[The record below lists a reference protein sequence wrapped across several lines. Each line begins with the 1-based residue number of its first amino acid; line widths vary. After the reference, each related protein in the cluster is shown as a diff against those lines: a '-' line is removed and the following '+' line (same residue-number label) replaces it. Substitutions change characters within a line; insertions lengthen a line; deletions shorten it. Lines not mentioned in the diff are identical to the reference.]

1 MRKSLFEER
10 SIAVRMLEVRFWT
23 RKGVARE
30 AQVPSPFG
38 AKTAGNLKS
47 LSVSSIVKDQVVSLS
62 DDQTT

>member
-30 AQVPSPFG
+30 AQVPPPIEESEKRYQESG
-38 AKTAGNLKS
+38 GRRNIEQS
-47 LSVSSIVKDQVVSLS
+47 
-62 DDQTT
+62 